1 MVARFEFES
10 YWLSGR
16 LSSIWIGG
24 YMILIGVSNVV
35 AIKIALRRSLVITS
49 LIANILGLEIAS
61 LGGVIHIKL
70 LWWENI
76 YYWIFVHD
84 DFRVKLPQLLFKTLK
99 IYINYINL
107 IVTFEVYT
115 YFINL
120 YVSFSVPK
128 SFFSS
133 KYYREIFK
141 PLSSIH
147 SWIFCRWIFL
157 QKSSI
162 IDT

>member
-1 MVARFEFES
+1 MVARLEFES

-70 LWWENI
+70 LW
-76 YYWIFVHD
+76 
-84 DFRVKLPQLLFKTLK
+84 
-99 IYINYINL
+99 
-107 IVTFEVYT
+107 
-115 YFINL
+115 
-120 YVSFSVPK
+120 
-128 SFFSS
+128 
-133 KYYREIFK
+133 
-141 PLSSIH
+141 
-147 SWIFCRWIFL
+147 
-157 QKSSI
+157 
-162 IDT
+162 

>member
-70 LWWENI
+70 LW
-76 YYWIFVHD
+76 
-84 DFRVKLPQLLFKTLK
+84 
-99 IYINYINL
+99 
-107 IVTFEVYT
+107 
-115 YFINL
+115 
-120 YVSFSVPK
+120 
-128 SFFSS
+128 
-133 KYYREIFK
+133 
-141 PLSSIH
+141 
-147 SWIFCRWIFL
+147 
-157 QKSSI
+157 
-162 IDT
+162 

>member
-1 MVARFEFES
+1 MLYYKWIFIFKKGKNEFIELPKLNCMGISSKIALMKVEKKYMHNIAILFINFRCNPYLWWFNIIYIGIYMVVRFEFES

-61 LGGVIHIKL
+61 FGGVIHIKL

-76 YYWIFVHD
+76 YCAWW
-84 DFRVKLPQLLFKTLK
+84 L
-99 IYINYINL
+99 
-107 IVTFEVYT
+107 
-115 YFINL
+115 
-120 YVSFSVPK
+120 
-128 SFFSS
+128 
-133 KYYREIFK
+133 
-141 PLSSIH
+141 
-147 SWIFCRWIFL
+147 
-157 QKSSI
+157 
-162 IDT
+162 

>member
-1 MVARFEFES
+1 MLSCLSISGVIHIFGGLISLYIGIYMVARFEFES

-70 LWWENI
+70 LW
-76 YYWIFVHD
+76 
-84 DFRVKLPQLLFKTLK
+84 
-99 IYINYINL
+99 
-107 IVTFEVYT
+107 
-115 YFINL
+115 
-120 YVSFSVPK
+120 
-128 SFFSS
+128 
-133 KYYREIFK
+133 
-141 PLSSIH
+141 
-147 SWIFCRWIFL
+147 
-157 QKSSI
+157 
-162 IDT
+162 

>member
-1 MVARFEFES
+1 MLSCLSISGVIHIFGGLISLYIGIYMVARLEFES

-70 LWWENI
+70 LW
-76 YYWIFVHD
+76 
-84 DFRVKLPQLLFKTLK
+84 
-99 IYINYINL
+99 
-107 IVTFEVYT
+107 
-115 YFINL
+115 
-120 YVSFSVPK
+120 
-128 SFFSS
+128 
-133 KYYREIFK
+133 
-141 PLSSIH
+141 
-147 SWIFCRWIFL
+147 
-157 QKSSI
+157 
-162 IDT
+162 